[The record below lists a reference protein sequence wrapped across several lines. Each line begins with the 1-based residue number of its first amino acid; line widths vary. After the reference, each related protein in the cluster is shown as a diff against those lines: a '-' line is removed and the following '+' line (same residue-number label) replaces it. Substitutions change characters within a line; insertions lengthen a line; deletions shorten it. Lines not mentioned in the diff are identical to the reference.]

1 VRWPVGTETW
11 SPAQFLPVAEE
22 SGLIVPMGAWVL
34 RESLRQ
40 LAGWHDDS
48 FGMAV
53 NISARQLAVADFFD
67 LAMEALTATGVAPE
81 RLTLEIT
88 EQAAIQDLART
99 ASRLE
104 ALRSE
109 GVRVAIDDFGT
120 GFSSL
125 QYLSR
130 LPVDILKIDRKFV
143 WGLGQHAED
152 DVLVRSMLGLAA
164 ELGLEVIAEGVETR
178 RQAEL
183 LLEYGC
189 RLAQGFLFSPPR
201 PIEELRSN
209 HPDSAHPAP
218 SAHQIRGIP
227 AQKR

>member
-1 VRWPVGTETW
+1 
-11 SPAQFLPVAEE
+11 
-22 SGLIVPMGAWVL
+22 M
-34 RESLRQ
+34 
-40 LAGWHDDS
+40 
-48 FGMAV
+48 
-53 NISARQLAVADFFD
+53 NISAQQLVGTDFFD
-67 LAMEALTATGVAPE
+67 VTMAALEASGVSPD

-88 EQAAIQDLART
+88 EQAAIQDLGRT

-104 ALRSE
+104 LLRSE
-109 GVRVAIDDFGT
+109 GVHVAIDDFGT

-201 PIEELRSN
+201 PIEELRSSDPFVSPASRSGHALPRQRN
-209 HPDSAHPAP
+209 PTSPVTGLAH
-218 SAHQIRGIP
+218 S
-227 AQKR
+227 